1 MAEVYGPKIVRESLV
16 LALDAGDKTSY
27 PGSGTTWYDLSG
39 NVNNSTLTNGPTYS
53 SANNG
58 VIVLDGSN
66 DTILAPSCNTLGTL
80 PEQAF
85 EIWVK
90 SSGLGAGETIG
101 GLICPDYGQVSYIN
115 GSGNVVYSIYNTDV
129 SPYSYL
135 INATTSGVNVFDNNW
150 HHIVCTRGSAQYN
163 VYIDG
168 ISRASGNGGGTWS
181 GATIWSAMNTQIGNN
196 PNDVYFNLY
205 GSIALAKIY
214 KKYLSA
220 QEVKQNYN
228 ATKTRFGL

>member
-1 MAEVYGPKIVRESLV
+1 MAEIHGPKIVRENLV
-16 LALDAGDKTSY
+16 LALDAADKTSY
-27 PGSGTTWYDLSG
+27 PGSGTTWYDISG
-39 NVNNSTLTNGPTYS
+39 RGNNSTLTNGPTFS

-66 DTILAPSCNTLGTL
+66 DAILAPSCNTLGTL

-150 HHIVCTRGSAQYN
+150 HHIICTRGSAQYN

-196 PNDVYFNLY
+196 PNDVYYNLY
-205 GSIALAKIY
+205 GNIALAKIY

>member
-1 MAEVYGPKIVRESLV
+1 MFTGPHIVTDGLV
-16 LALDAGDKTSY
+16 LSLDAANTKSYQSGSATWFDK
-27 PGSGTTWYDLSG
+27 SG
-39 NVNNSTLTNGPTYS
+39 NGNNGTLTNGPTFS

-66 DTILAPSCNTLGTL
+66 DVILAPSCNALGTL

-90 SSGLGAGETIG
+90 SPGLGSGETIG

-115 GSGNVVYSIYNTDV
+115 GSGNVVYSIYNTDT
-129 SPYSYL
+129 SPFSYL
-135 INATTSGVNVFDNNW
+135 INTTTSGVNVFDNNW

-181 GATIWSAMNTQIGNN
+181 GATIWSTMNTQIGSN
-196 PNDVYFNLY
+196 PNDVYYNLY

-214 KKYLSA
+214 KKYLTA
-220 QEVKQNYN
+220 QEVLQNYN
-228 ATKTRFGL
+228 ATKSRFNL